1 MTIKEILE
9 KKGYRI
15 DFSPSL
21 FYGLKF
27 EDGTIDTTWILW
39 ILHPRHG
46 YSPTLSLEE
55 IQDE

>member
-15 DFSPSL
+15 DFSPSI

-27 EDGTIDTTWILW
+27 EDGEIDTSWTLW
-39 ILHPRHG
+39 ILHPYRG
-46 YSPTLSLEE
+46 CSRTLTLEE
-55 IQDE
+55 KQG